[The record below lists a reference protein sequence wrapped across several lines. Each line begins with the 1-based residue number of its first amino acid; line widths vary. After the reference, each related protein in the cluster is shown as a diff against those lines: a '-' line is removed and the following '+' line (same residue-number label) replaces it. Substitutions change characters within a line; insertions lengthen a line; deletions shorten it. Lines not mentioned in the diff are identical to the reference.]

1 MRKVLQTLCLLFV
14 SCTLLLTGCEF
25 GRYELY
31 AGTWEAEDISLGEL
45 EIDSFTMTLTPCEE
59 EPAWNEYDNLL
70 ADGIWYLVA
79 FTVNG
84 EECESVSVTYY
95 GKEMKASLFRWR
107 GNPLDLSGELR
118 RVRKEY
124 AFEGRLRLHDEDSE
138 YLHFLASSEVQLFP
152 QG

>member
-1 MRKVLQTLCLLFV
+1 MRKVLQTLCLLLV

-70 ADGIWYLVA
+70 ADGIWYLVR

-84 EECESVSVTYY
+84 EECETVSVTYY
-95 GKEMKASLFRWR
+95 GKEMKCSLFTWR
-107 GNPLDLSGELR
+107 GNLLDLCGELH

-124 AFEGRLRLHDEDSE
+124 VFEGRLRLHDEDSE